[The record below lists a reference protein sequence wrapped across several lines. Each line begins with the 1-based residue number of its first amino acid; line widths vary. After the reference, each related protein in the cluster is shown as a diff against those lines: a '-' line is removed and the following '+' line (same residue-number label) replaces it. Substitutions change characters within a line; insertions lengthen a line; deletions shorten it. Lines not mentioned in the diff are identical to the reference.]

1 MNMNRKVYEIKGMD
15 KCSLS
20 TSYRGVRVNLEF
32 KGGDVSNKKN
42 GTLATSDPF
51 VQDAIEA
58 MPSFGKK
65 IVLRNSYELR
75 SGGSPMKRQ
84 EDVEKENKPKF
95 ARVKPNA
102 AELRKG
108 RKTMHSEEESVPN
121 NTTVVEDIKN
131 VNDAAS
137 YFMEKGITVESKE
150 QLKELMQKHDVEFP
164 NLVME

>member
-1 MNMNRKVYEIKGMD
+1 MNRKVYEIKGMD

-102 AELRKG
+102 AELRRGKKEKEPE
-108 RKTMHSEEESVPN
+108 RVDDEAD
-121 NTTVVEDIKN
+121 VVEDVKN
-131 VNDAAS
+131 LNDAAA
-137 YFMEKGITVESKE
+137 YFEEKKGVLVESKE
-150 QLKELMQKHDVEFP
+150 QLAELMEKYSVSFP
-164 NLVME
+164 NMKD

>member
-1 MNMNRKVYEIKGMD
+1 MNRKVYEVKGMD

-20 TSYRGVRVNLEF
+20 TTYKGVRVNLEF

-42 GTLATSDPF
+42 GTLTTADPF

-65 IVLRNSYELR
+65 IVLKSTFEIRN
-75 SGGSPMKRQ
+75 GGKPAQ
-84 EDVEKENKPKF
+84 TQADVEKENRPKF

-108 RKTMHSEEESVPN
+108 KKDKASERVDDEAD
-121 NTTVVEDIKN
+121 VVEDVKN
-131 VNDAAS
+131 LNDAVA
-137 YFMEKGITVESKE
+137 YFESKGVLIESKE
-150 QLKELMQKHDVEFP
+150 QLSELMEKYNVEFP
-164 NLVME
+164 NLKD

>member
-1 MNMNRKVYEIKGMD
+1 MNRKVYEIKGMD

-84 EDVEKENKPKF
+84 EDVEKESKPKF

-102 AELRKG
+102 AELRRGKKEKEPE
-108 RKTMHSEEESVPN
+108 RVDDEAD
-121 NTTVVEDIKN
+121 VVEDVKN
-131 VNDAAS
+131 LNDAAA
-137 YFMEKGITVESKE
+137 YFEEKKGVLVESKE
-150 QLKELMQKHDVEFP
+150 QLAELMEKYSVSFP
-164 NLVME
+164 NMKD

>member
-1 MNMNRKVYEIKGMD
+1 MKRKVYEIKGMD
-15 KCSLS
+15 KCSLP

-102 AELRKG
+102 AELRRGKKEKEPE
-108 RKTMHSEEESVPN
+108 RVDDEAD
-121 NTTVVEDIKN
+121 VVEDVKN
-131 VNDAAS
+131 LNDAAA
-137 YFMEKGITVESKE
+137 YFEEKKGVLVESKE
-150 QLKELMQKHDVEFP
+150 QLAELMEKYSVSFP
-164 NLVME
+164 NMKD

>member
-1 MNMNRKVYEIKGMD
+1 MNRKVYEIKGMD

-75 SGGSPMKRQ
+75 SGGSPVKRQ
-84 EDVEKENKPKF
+84 KDVEEESKPKF

-102 AELRKG
+102 AELRRGK
-108 RKTMHSEEESVPN
+108 KAKEPEQVDDEAD
-121 NTTVVEDIKN
+121 VVEDVKN
-131 VNDAAS
+131 LNDAAA
-137 YFMEKGITVESKE
+137 YFEEKGVFVESKE
-150 QLKELMQKHDVEFP
+150 QLAELMEKYNVSFP
-164 NLVME
+164 NLKD

>member
-1 MNMNRKVYEIKGMD
+1 MD

-75 SGGSPMKRQ
+75 NGGSPVKRQ

-108 RKTMHSEEESVPN
+108 KKPKEDEKVN
-121 NTTVVEDIKN
+121 GDITVVEDVKN
-131 VNDAAS
+131 LNDAAA
-137 YFMEKGITVESKE
+137 YFDGRGVFVESKE
-150 QLKELMQKHDVEFP
+150 QLAKLMNEYGVEFP
-164 NLVME
+164 NMKD

>member
-1 MNMNRKVYEIKGMD
+1 MKRKVYEIKGMD

-102 AELRKG
+102 AELRRGKKEKEPE
-108 RKTMHSEEESVPN
+108 RVDDEAD
-121 NTTVVEDIKN
+121 VVEDVKN
-131 VNDAAS
+131 LNDAAA
-137 YFMEKGITVESKE
+137 YFEEKGVFVESKE
-150 QLKELMQKHDVEFP
+150 QLAELMEKYSVSFP
-164 NLVME
+164 NLKD

>member
-1 MNMNRKVYEIKGMD
+1 MKRKVYEVKGMD
-15 KCSLS
+15 KCNLS
-20 TSYRGVRVNLEF
+20 TVYRGVRVNLEF
-32 KGGDVSNKKN
+32 KGGDTTSKKN
-42 GTLATSDPF
+42 GTLTTSDPF

-65 IVLRNSYELR
+65 IALKGSYELR
-75 SGGSPMKRQ
+75 NGGRPATIQK
-84 EDVEKENKPKF
+84 DVEEENKPKF

-108 RKTMHSEEESVPN
+108 KKTKHSEEESVPN
-121 NTTVVEDIKN
+121 SATVVAEVKN
-131 VNDAAS
+131 VNDAAA